1 MFLLDAQVREYA
13 FQNMILD
20 RKAEWTEKGY
30 VSWNKT
36 AGELVKIF
44 IEGKRTNLQA
54 WGAGA
59 ILLIWILLD
68 SIITGESG
76 WVLAGVAVY
85 IFVNLAVQRASVL
98 KGSKQALKILGQG
111 ETKTILGFF
120 TVYYGMTS
128 GKMFGLLPEVQ
139 EYAAAALC
147 DQEAYSDA
155 LDLLG
160 TIRRKPRM
168 EAYFQ
173 QYAWICFQDMGDRQ
187 GCRETLERMEASMRF
202 LKGKNLEAMQKQA
215 DLFRSYVEGR
225 YDEVIRAAQDESRNV
240 LQKRTRQRLAESAL
254 REMRHEQQIIE
265 KEEACDGPKQ

>member
-1 MFLLDAQVREYA
+1 M
-13 FQNMILD
+13 
-20 RKAEWTEKGY
+20 
-30 VSWNKT
+30 
-36 AGELVKIF
+36 
-44 IEGKRTNLQA
+44 
-54 WGAGA
+54 
-59 ILLIWILLD
+59 
-68 SIITGESG
+68 
-76 WVLAGVAVY
+76 
-85 IFVNLAVQRASVL
+85 

-173 QYAWICFQDMGDRQ
+173 QYAWICFQGMGDRQ

-254 REMRHEQQIIE
+254 REMRHEQQLIE